1 MAGDAGERVTI
12 ARVAQRAGVSVPT
25 VSKVLNGRANIAPDT
40 RARIEQV
47 IREEGYRPRP
57 RKVHRSPVIALVFE
71 RLDGLWA
78 LEIIRGVRERARVA
92 GFDVLVDEVAPLPA
106 SGADWLQQALSRQP
120 QGIVAVGAG
129 LTGPQQKVLRRSG
142 TPLVVLDPSG
152 DPIHGTVSVGAANWS
167 GGYAATRHL
176 IDLGHRRIA
185 AISGP
190 LDVACARARQD
201 GYRAAMDAAR
211 LPVPGRIRS
220 AAFLT
225 EDGRRA
231 ALEVLAGPDRPTGV
245 VTGNDLQALGVYKAA
260 AALGLR
266 IPEDLSVVG
275 FDDLP
280 IADWCIPELTTVRQ
294 PLFQMAVAATDLV
307 LDMDRREVP
316 DDHRIE
322 FGTTLVVRG
331 SSAAPGRSQPDPA
344 GRA

>member
-1 MAGDAGERVTI
+1 MVGDADRRVTI

-25 VSKVLNGRANIAPDT
+25 VSKVLNGRASIAPDT

-47 IREEGYRPRP
+47 IREEGYQPRP
-57 RKVHRSPVIALVFE
+57 RKVHRSPVVTLVFE

-78 LEIIRGVRERARVA
+78 LEIIRGVRERARAA
-92 GFDVLVDEVAPLPA
+92 GFDVLVDEVAPAPA

-120 QGIVAVGAG
+120 QGIVVVVAG
-129 LTGPQQKVLRRSG
+129 LTGEQQKALRRSG

-152 DPIHGTVSVGAANWS
+152 DPIQGAVSVGAANWS
-167 GGYAATRHL
+167 GGYAAARHL

-190 LDVACARARQD
+190 LDVACARARLD
-201 GYRAAMDAAR
+201 GYRAAMDAAG
-211 LPVPGRIRS
+211 LPVPHRIPS

-231 ALEVLAGPDRPTGV
+231 ALEVLDGPDRPTAV
-245 VTGNDLQALGVYKAA
+245 VTGNDLQAMGVYKAA
-260 AALGLR
+260 GTLGLR

-294 PLFQMAVAATDLV
+294 PLFRMAAAATDLV
-307 LDMDRREVP
+307 LDMGRREIP
-316 DDHRIE
+316 EDHRIE
-322 FGTTLVVRG
+322 FGTTLVVRR
-331 SSAAPGRSQPDPA
+331 SSAAPGARPA
-344 GRA
+344 EGFSPL